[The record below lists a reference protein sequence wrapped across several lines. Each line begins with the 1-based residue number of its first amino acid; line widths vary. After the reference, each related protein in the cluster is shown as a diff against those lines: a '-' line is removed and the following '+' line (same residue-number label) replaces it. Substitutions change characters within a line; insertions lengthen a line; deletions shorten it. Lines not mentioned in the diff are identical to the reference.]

1 MLLKI
6 HPENPSERQI
16 SRVAETLRKGGIVIF
31 PTDSVYGLGCDIN
44 QPKAAEKIAQIK
56 NKKLSEANFSIICHD
71 LSHIS
76 DYTKQI
82 SNTTFKLMKKNLPGP
97 FTFILEANNR
107 VPKLFQTKRKTI
119 GIRIPDNNI
128 PAEIVQHLGN
138 PIITTSILDDDDIIE
153 YTTDPELIHERYN
166 KLVDIVVDGGYGN
179 NIPSTVINCSGDEI
193 DIVRQGIGELVE

>member
-44 QPKAAEKIAQIK
+44 QPKTAEKIAQIK

-76 DYTKQI
+76 DYTRQM

-119 GIRIPDNNI
+119 GIRIPDNSI
-128 PAEIVQHLGN
+128 PAEIVKHLGN

-166 KLVDIVVDGGYGN
+166 KVVDIVVDGGYGN
-179 NIPSTVINCSGDEI
+179 NVPSTVINCTGDEI
-193 DIVRQGIGELVE
+193 EIVRQGIGELAE

>member
-44 QPKAAEKIAQIK
+44 QPKTAEKIAQIK

-76 DYTKQI
+76 DYTRQM

-128 PAEIVQHLGN
+128 PAEIVKHLGN

-166 KLVDIVVDGGYGN
+166 KVVDIVVDGGYGN
-179 NIPSTVINCSGDEI
+179 NVPSTVINCTGDEI
-193 DIVRQGIGELVE
+193 EIVRQGIGELAE